1 MLQYL
6 QAIFKNIIQSADDAY
21 FSDDLFANFATSS
34 DPENLFR
41 KMILFFATFLE
52 RDEKLFSAIP
62 KKGFWEMILSI
73 SNDNKNIGSRSNEV
87 ILVGSNDIRPTGFI
101 SFFQKWAIPGL
112 FFLYFRLFNTVDSKQ
127 MFNINFADDWIRTVD
142 LWYWKRPL
150 YQLSHNH
157 CPLASFL
164 ISFRGHLFWMSFC
177 VEIKKD
183 GQWQLHIYL
192 PTTRPMCTYLHRDQS
207 FWSLPMGAIRFQRIL
222 TCVKCGMADLLFYSF
237 GFNQTSKYVEH
248 LNTTKQLNSNQW
260 NRRSS
265 IQWHFP

>member
-1 MLQYL
+1 MLISVTTCLPTLPHL
-6 QAIFKNIIQSADDAY
+6 QTQK
-21 FSDDLFANFATSS
+21 
-34 DPENLFR
+34 
-41 KMILFFATFLE
+41 TFLE
-52 RDEKLFSAIP
+52 KWFCFLRPFLKEMKNYFRPFRKKVFEKWFWAYQTTTKTSARGPMRSSWWAAMTSDRLASFLF
-62 KKGFWEMILSI
+62 F
-73 SNDNKNIGSRSNEV
+73 KNG
-87 ILVGSNDIRPTGFI
+87 PFPA
-101 SFFQKWAIPGL
+101 SFFFI
-112 FFLYFRLFNTVDSKQ
+112 FVFS
-127 MFNINFADDWIRTVD
+127 IH
-142 LWYWKRPL
+142 
-150 YQLSHNH
+150 HNH